1 METAHTKRC
10 EPPTQRIT
18 RVPQLDLE
26 FGGSMKNIPVAYTT
40 HGTLSPSGDNV
51 IVICHALSGS
61 AEVGVWWR
69 SLLEYGPGAALDPS
83 KYFIVCMN
91 CLGSPYGT
99 ASPLTDQNGD
109 PSLGSYGPDFPLT
122 SIRDDVR

>member
-1 METAHTKRC
+1 MEATQTKRR
-10 EPPTQRIT
+10 ELSSRGII
-18 RVPQLDLE
+18 RVPQLELE
-26 FGGSMKNIPVAYTT
+26 FGGSLKNIPVAYTA
-40 HGTLSPSGDNV
+40 HGALSPTGDNA

-61 AEVGVWWR
+61 ADVDIWWQ
-69 SLLEYGPGAALDPS
+69 SLLNYGERAALDTS

-99 ASPLTDQNGD
+99 ASPLTDRDGD
-109 PSLGSYGPDFPLT
+109 LSLGSYGPDFPVT